1 MPCQAHHV
9 RFARPNALGRK
20 VSDEWVVPLCAL
32 HHRSLRDVG
41 DERRWWESHGIDPLA
56 VAERLWGEKQIPKQ
70 IYKPA
75 N

>member
-1 MPCQAHHV
+1 M
-9 RFARPNALGRK
+9 GRK

-32 HHRSLRDVG
+32 HHRSLHDVG
-41 DERRWWESHGIDPLA
+41 DERRWWECHGIDPLA

-70 IYKPA
+70 TYKSA